1 MNVKRNYQSS
11 SFFYLLLK
19 KIFLRT
25 TTLCV
30 PDDIDYLGFFC
41 LQCNENRCV
50 ANALD
55 KSSHDY
61 ELELLK
67 KEKEEALAEEV
78 KTTKAGKEF
87 FNFKITWFCFQVW
100 IHK

>member
-1 MNVKRNYQSS
+1 MSRYDC
-11 SFFYLLLK
+11 
-19 KIFLRT
+19 FL
-25 TTLCV
+25 
-30 PDDIDYLGFFC
+30 
-41 LQCNENRCV
+41 LQCSENRCV

-78 KTTKAGKEF
+78 KTTKAGKSY
-87 FNFKITWFCFQVW
+87 
-100 IHK
+100 

>member
-1 MNVKRNYQSS
+1 MEKDPKMFDFSS
-11 SFFYLLLK
+11 DSKLIYFMSRYDC
-19 KIFLRT
+19 FL
-25 TTLCV
+25 
-30 PDDIDYLGFFC
+30 
-41 LQCNENRCV
+41 LQCSENRCV

-78 KTTKAGKEF
+78 KTTKAGKSYWGR
-87 FNFKITWFCFQVW
+87 KFCLTLNTPCTSTN
-100 IHK
+100 

>member
-1 MNVKRNYQSS
+1 M
-11 SFFYLLLK
+11 
-19 KIFLRT
+19 FLISLNDSILRYDCF
-25 TTLCV
+25 L
-30 PDDIDYLGFFC
+30 
-41 LQCNENRCV
+41 LQCSENRCV

-78 KTTKAGKEF
+78 KTTKAGKSYCLTL
-87 FNFKITWFCFQVW
+87 NISC
-100 IHK
+100 IPALINGPCSL

>member
-1 MNVKRNYQSS
+1 MNSMALNTFYKISS
-11 SFFYLLLK
+11 SD
-19 KIFLRT
+19 
-25 TTLCV
+25 C
-30 PDDIDYLGFFC
+30 FC
-41 LQCNENRCV
+41 NRKTIIPLTILFTISVLQCSENKCI

-78 KTTKAGKEF
+78 RTTKAGK
-87 FNFKITWFCFQVW
+87 
-100 IHK
+100 